1 MRSVRIR
8 IPVRIMK
15 GSSVGIRIL
24 SHELHSFLGTK
35 QCLLWIE
42 HKEKKQQNAYHCIE
56 EFFHKNLFFFTIRN
70 RADKYE

>member
-15 GSSVGIRIL
+15 GSSVDQDVEP
-24 SHELHSFLGTK
+24 ELHSFLGTK

-42 HKEKKQQNAYHCIE
+42 HKEKKQQNAYHCTE
-56 EFFHKNLFFFTIRN
+56 ESFHKNLFFFTIRN